1 MKLVEMSSVSNSSD
15 KTNGLLES
23 DLIRFKLLLLF

>member
-1 MKLVEMSSVSNSSD
+1 MKLVEFSSVSNSSY
-15 KTNGLLES
+15 KTDGLLES